1 MHIKSILIYS
11 IQSVHGIRLYKHKL
25 YFPTLYYRNCEQ
37 MPRLS
42 ASSWTSHCCMFRST
56 TLPLQIRINST
67 EDWNFDQ
74 QKDKLQDTTFWIL
87 KKVLLRQMETNLNFV
102 LLAHFYIPKC
112 TKLKCSLILARNK
125 IVALKSSL
133 VKTLQLM
140 YAYTYWNTYI
150 HTADKPE
157 HSPNPAIFWSCEG
170 QLIGCSLYPGVAT
183 LHILCHQK
191 TCCSI
196 TTQQRPFMETSFW
209 HLFMLSCAGPHHFK
223 AAVKYSSC
231 FLPLGLM

>member
-1 MHIKSILIYS
+1 
-11 IQSVHGIRLYKHKL
+11 
-25 YFPTLYYRNCEQ
+25 
-37 MPRLS
+37 MPSLS
-42 ASSWTSHCCMFRST
+42 APSWRSHCCMFRSI

-67 EDWNFDQ
+67 EDWNFDR

-87 KKVLLRQMETNLNFV
+87 KKVLLSQMETNLNFV

-112 TKLKCSLILARNK
+112 SKLKCSLILARNK

-133 VKTLQLM
+133 DKTLQLM

-150 HTADKPE
+150 HTADKTE
-157 HSPNPAIFWSCEG
+157 HFPNPAIFWSCEG
-170 QLIGCSLYPGVAT
+170 QLIGHSLYSGVAT

-191 TCCSI
+191 MCCSI
-196 TTQQRPFMETSFW
+196 TTQQRAFMETNFW
-209 HLFMLSCAGPHHFK
+209 HLSMLCCAGHQHFK

-231 FLPLGLM
+231 FSFGSDVEIRGKDATKRYKTRGTKKKNICTWSQ